1 MANQTAHSSDDS
13 VLDLLRQRG
22 TMGVSELAAELA
34 VTPTA
39 VRQRLA
45 RLMGNGYLSR
55 QAEKAGR
62 GRPSHRYRLT
72 SEGRRKA
79 GTNLADFAVAAWEEI
94 KEIDDPVVRRELME
108 RIAKRLV
115 RRVAEHIHGDTLEE
129 KIESLVQFF
138 EQRRI
143 PYRVDRDGDLPVL
156 TALSCPYPDLADD
169 QRTICSMERSM
180 FEELF
185 GSEVTQ
191 NACLLDGGNCCSF
204 ELNAAG
210 VH

>member
-1 MANQTAHSSDDS
+1 MSNQTANTSDDS

-22 TMGVSELAAELA
+22 SMGVAELAHELA

-39 VRQRLA
+39 VRQRLT
-45 RLMGNGYLSR
+45 RLMGQGYVSR

-72 SEGRRKA
+72 SEGRRRA

-94 KEIDDPVVRRELME
+94 REIDNPVVRRELIE

-115 RRVAEHIHGDTLEE
+115 RRVAKHIHGDTLEE
-129 KIESLVQFF
+129 KFESLVQFF

-143 PYRVDRDGDLPVL
+143 PYRVDREGDLPIL

-180 FEELF
+180 YEELF

-204 ELNAAG
+204 EVNTAE

>member
-1 MANQTAHSSDDS
+1 
-13 VLDLLRQRG
+13 
-22 TMGVSELAAELA
+22 MGVAELALELA

-45 RLMGNGYLSR
+45 RLMAQGFVSR
-55 QAEKAGR
+55 QAERAGR

-72 SEGRRKA
+72 TEGRRKA

-143 PYRVDRDGDLPVL
+143 PYRVDREGGLPVL

-191 NACLLDGGNCCSF
+191 NACLLDGGGCCSF
-204 ELNAAG
+204 ELNSAG
-210 VH
+210 V

>member
-1 MANQTAHSSDDS
+1 
-13 VLDLLRQRG
+13 
-22 TMGVSELAAELA
+22 MGVAELAEHLA

-39 VRQRLA
+39 VRQRLT
-45 RLMGNGYLSR
+45 RLMGLGYVSR
-55 QAEKAGR
+55 QAKKAGR
-62 GRPSHRYRLT
+62 GRPSHHYRLT
-72 SEGRRKA
+72 SEGRRRA

-94 KEIDDPVVRRELME
+94 RQIDDPLIRRELIQ

-115 RRVAEHIHGDTLEE
+115 RRVAEHIRGETTEE

-143 PYRVDRDGDLPVL
+143 PYRVDRDGKLPVL
-156 TALSCPYPDLADD
+156 TALSCPYPELEDD

-185 GSEVTQ
+185 GGEVKQ
-191 NACLLDGGNCCSF
+191 HACLLDGGNCCSF
-204 ELNAAG
+204 ELNGAE